1 MDQQTPMVKQYLEI
15 KSKNKDSILFFRLG
29 DFYEMFY
36 EDADLASRELELTLT
51 GRGQG
56 ENKMPMCGVPY
67 HAAENYIARL
77 VTKGYK
83 VAICEQVEDPAL
95 AKGLVKREIIKVYTP
110 GTVIESSM
118 LLQKANNYLLAVSYE
133 KGKFGISYVDVS
145 TGEFKVTEIEENKIL
160 FDEIN
165 RINPSEI
172 LFSDMWQEEVPENLA
187 LRISKFKDNYDAQTA
202 SDRLKKHFNV
212 VSLASFGIDNYSVGL
227 SAAAYVVDYLEET
240 QKTALLHINKIVPYR
255 IGEYMFIDSSARR
268 NLELVQTM
276 KDKSFRGS
284 LLWVLDHCCTNMG
297 SRLLRNWLLMP
308 LMNVDEINKRLDAV
322 SDLKENTILRAELSE
337 KLKKVFDIERLTT
350 KIASSSANAKDLVA
364 LRDSLNE
371 IPFIKNLIL
380 EAIPTFSCSKDS
392 LFVLSRASCIS
403 DLPEVKELVNLA
415 IVNNPPFQI
424 KDGGLIRDG
433 YNLELDELRTVTRG
447 GKSFIAELENSE
459 RIKTGIKSLKVGF
472 NRVFGYYIEVT
483 TSNLSQVP
491 QNYIRKQTLT
501 NCERYITPELKEK
514 EALVLNA
521 DEKIKELEYNLFCEI
536 REEVSKYTLRL
547 QEIAHILAALDVFI
561 AFADIASY
569 GKYCRPKFSSDAD
582 NLHPYIHLI
591 DSRHPVVEK
600 SIGEHNFISNN
611 IEINEESRFLL
622 ITGPN
627 MAGKSTIMKQAAL
640 ILIMAQMGSF
650 VPAKEANLS
659 VTDRIFTRI
668 GAMDDIFSGQST
680 FMLEMTETANILNNA
695 TNRSFI
701 ILDEIGRGTST
712 FDGMSIAAAVAEYI
726 HKNIK
731 ARTMFATH
739 YHEITQLADKHR
751 GMKNFNVAV
760 KEENDHITF
769 LHKIIDGPAD
779 KSYGIQVARLAG
791 LPVEVVLRSKE
802 IYSTLEMVENN
813 LGENSSRSKEA
824 FTLKKI
830 GKSRFKREEDN
841 QVSLF

>member
-392 LFVLSRASCIS
+392 LSVLSRASCIS

-424 KDGGLIRDG
+424 KDGGLI
-433 YNLELDELRTVTRG
+433 
-447 GKSFIAELENSE
+447 
-459 RIKTGIKSLKVGF
+459 
-472 NRVFGYYIEVT
+472 
-483 TSNLSQVP
+483 
-491 QNYIRKQTLT
+491 
-501 NCERYITPELKEK
+501 
-514 EALVLNA
+514 
-521 DEKIKELEYNLFCEI
+521 
-536 REEVSKYTLRL
+536 
-547 QEIAHILAALDVFI
+547 
-561 AFADIASY
+561 
-569 GKYCRPKFSSDAD
+569 
-582 NLHPYIHLI
+582 
-591 DSRHPVVEK
+591 
-600 SIGEHNFISNN
+600 
-611 IEINEESRFLL
+611 
-622 ITGPN
+622 
-627 MAGKSTIMKQAAL
+627 
-640 ILIMAQMGSF
+640 
-650 VPAKEANLS
+650 
-659 VTDRIFTRI
+659 
-668 GAMDDIFSGQST
+668 
-680 FMLEMTETANILNNA
+680 
-695 TNRSFI
+695 
-701 ILDEIGRGTST
+701 
-712 FDGMSIAAAVAEYI
+712 
-726 HKNIK
+726 
-731 ARTMFATH
+731 
-739 YHEITQLADKHR
+739 
-751 GMKNFNVAV
+751 
-760 KEENDHITF
+760 
-769 LHKIIDGPAD
+769 
-779 KSYGIQVARLAG
+779 
-791 LPVEVVLRSKE
+791 
-802 IYSTLEMVENN
+802 
-813 LGENSSRSKEA
+813 
-824 FTLKKI
+824 
-830 GKSRFKREEDN
+830 
-841 QVSLF
+841 